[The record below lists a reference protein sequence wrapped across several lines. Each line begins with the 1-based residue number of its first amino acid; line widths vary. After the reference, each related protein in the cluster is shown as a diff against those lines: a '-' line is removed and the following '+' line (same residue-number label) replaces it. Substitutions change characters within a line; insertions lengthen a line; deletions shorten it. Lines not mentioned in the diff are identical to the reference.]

1 MGASLRLRRE
11 VQERQ
16 IGWRNCF
23 QVWMST
29 TGIRD
34 ARAKWCELAN
44 GIHGSCGSGSKTGA
58 SSSAAVGVRSPH
70 WAFELR
76 REVHKLI
83 QLRREVRKRGW
94 FRIHMRREVHEL
106 SQRGPRRMSVGV

>member
-1 MGASLRLRRE
+1 MGLAPKRNGLALDRPRPLLRL
-11 VQERQ
+11 
-16 IGWRNCF
+16 IWCAGA
-23 QVWMST
+23 T
-29 TGIRD
+29 ARD
-34 ARAKWCELAN
+34 P
-44 GIHGSCGSGSKTGA
+44 H
-58 SSSAAVGVRSPH
+58 AAFGVRPTH
-70 WAFELR
+70 WACELR

>member
-1 MGASLRLRRE
+1 MDVVPKRNGRLDVKLDNGAAVHGFALNRLRPILRS
-11 VQERQ
+11 
-16 IGWRNCF
+16 ICCAFPNG
-23 QVWMST
+23 
-29 TGIRD
+29 
-34 ARAKWCELAN
+34 ALRAA
-44 GIHGSCGSGSKTGA
+44 GR
-58 SSSAAVGVRSPH
+58 AAAHDLHAAIGVRPTH

-83 QLRREVRKRGW
+83 QLRREVRERGW

>member
-1 MGASLRLRRE
+1 MEVNHWDSGRPGQVVRACKWDSRFMWIWFEDEGVIQRR
-11 VQERQ
+11 R
-16 IGWRNCF
+16 R
-23 QVWMST
+23 
-29 TGIRD
+29 
-34 ARAKWCELAN
+34 
-44 GIHGSCGSGSKTGA
+44 
-58 SSSAAVGVRSPH
+58 SAFPH